1 MAFAVSVLVLLMA
14 ALIISVR
21 SLSVSRDN
29 HRYKKG
35 DRIPLFANT
44 VYPLNNKCEASP
56 YYKLPFCPPGSPI
69 TNRTKSLE
77 EVFEGDCFTNTLY
90 QLNFKVEKIEETLCE
105 KNLSKEEVEKF
116 RHAVCNNFEYKMYHN
131 NIQMRGKVGNVEEYS
146 TLRYYLTTHI
156 DFHAY
161 YFRDRVEDIYI
172 TSDNLTGADISDDAA
187 VKVNFTYSV
196 FWNKFKFQSADSI
209 FSNKTSSDFVWPTK
223 KQGQWFSI
231 WPVLTFTLVIWV
243 VVLFQVTM
251 PYLRSYLNW
260 YLIISAHIHGDG
272 CRCPSYTSL
281 LGAILGIG
289 TQQLILVCIL
299 FGLAYRG
306 ALYPCNYDDLSKRIL
321 LTYSVTS
328 VVSGYVATSFHT
340 GYTTIG
346 WDECLHQTWLL
357 YLLPVYL
364 TFLVFNI
371 LALGIL
377 GTSDLAQLGTM
388 VHVLFQIGTMAFL
401 GLGGIIGYAFR
412 PSLQSPCGTSRIPSL
427 VPQLSWYLKTPAQ
440 MFLGGLLPFMFIF
453 QNMDILY
460 AGLWKHKVCGAF
472 NTLFTDF
479 IILIFT
485 TIIVGIVF
493 TAIQLSKRDQQWWWR
508 SVFRGGSTA
517 IFVYAYG
524 IYFYLKAN
532 MHLEERMLI
541 LFLGYNAC
549 ICYGLFLI
557 LGTIGFHSSSLV
569 FRHMYREVLK
579 NE

>member
-1 MAFAVSVLVLLMA
+1 MARVTIALSVLVLLMA
-14 ALIISVR
+14 TLIISVGSLR
-21 SLSVSRDN
+21 SSWDN
-29 HRYKKG
+29 HRYKDG
-35 DRIPLFANT
+35 DRIPFA
-44 VYPLNNKCEASP
+44 AIP
-56 YYKLPFCPPGSPI
+56 YFKLPFCPPGSPI
-69 TNRTKSLE
+69 TNRRKTLE
-77 EVFEGDCFTNTLY
+77 EVLEGDCFTNTLY

-105 KNLSKEEVEKF
+105 KNLTKEEVWKF
-116 RHAVCNNFEYKMYHN
+116 RHAVRNNFEYKMYHN
-131 NIQMRGKVGNVEEYS
+131 NIQILGQVGSIGEYS

-172 TSDNLTGADISDDAA
+172 TSELLTGADISDDAA

-196 FWNKFKFQSADSI
+196 FWNKFNFQSADSI
-209 FSNKTSSDFVWPTK
+209 FSNETLSDFVWPTK
-223 KQGQWFSI
+223 EQGQGD
-231 WPVLTFTLVIWV
+231 WPVLTFTIVIWV
-243 VVLFQVTM
+243 VVLFNATM
-251 PYLRSYLNW
+251 RYLSSYHNRHLMF
-260 YLIISAHIHGDG
+260 SVQIHGDG
-272 CRCPSYTSL
+272 CRCPPYTSL

-306 ALYPCNYDDLSKRIL
+306 ALYPCNYDELSKRIL
-321 LTYSVTS
+321 LIYSVTS

-357 YLLPVYL
+357 YLIPVFL
-364 TFLVFNI
+364 TILVFNI

-388 VHVLFQIGTMAFL
+388 VIVLFLFGTMAFL
-401 GLGGIIGYAFR
+401 GLGAMIGYALR
-412 PSLQSPCGTSRIPSL
+412 PGRRSTCGTSRIPSL

-440 MFLGGLLPFMFIF
+440 MFLGGLLPFMLIF
-453 QNMDILY
+453 RDMDILY
-460 AGLWKHKVCGAF
+460 ASLWKHKVCGAF
-472 NTLFTDF
+472 NTMLTDF
-479 IILIFT
+479 IILICA

-493 TAIQLSKRDQQWWWR
+493 TMIQLSKRDQQWWWR
-508 SVFRGGSTA
+508 SVFRGGSTS

-524 IYFYLKAN
+524 IYFYVKAN
-532 MHLEERMLI
+532 MYLDERMLI

-569 FRHMYREVLK
+569 FRYIYGEAQK

>member
-1 MAFAVSVLVLLMA
+1 MA

-44 VYPLNNKCEASP
+44 VYPLNNKCI
-56 YYKLPFCPPGSPI
+56 CPHPRMETTGSATLTTPI
-69 TNRTKSLE
+69 TNRTKSFE

-116 RHAVCNNFEYKMYHN
+116 RHAVRNNFEYKMYHN
-131 NIQMRGKVGNVEEYS
+131 NIQIRGKVGNVEEYS
-146 TLRYYLTTHI
+146 TLR
-156 DFHAY
+156 
-161 YFRDRVEDIYI
+161 
-172 TSDNLTGADISDDAA
+172 
-187 VKVNFTYSV
+187 
-196 FWNKFKFQSADSI
+196 
-209 FSNKTSSDFVWPTK
+209 
-223 KQGQWFSI
+223 
-231 WPVLTFTLVIWV
+231 
-243 VVLFQVTM
+243 
-251 PYLRSYLNW
+251 
-260 YLIISAHIHGDG
+260 
-272 CRCPSYTSL
+272 
-281 LGAILGIG
+281 
-289 TQQLILVCIL
+289 VCIL

-321 LTYSVTS
+321 LIYSVTS

-340 GYTTIG
+340 
-346 WDECLHQTWLL
+346 
-357 YLLPVYL
+357 V
-364 TFLVFNI
+364 
-371 LALGIL
+371 
-377 GTSDLAQLGTM
+377 
-388 VHVLFQIGTMAFL
+388 GTMAFL

-517 IFVYAYG
+517 IFVYAYDTYTQQALPLTIKCGDPILQTALLPPRMHAVRNNFEYKMYHNNIQILGQVGSIGEYSTLSDFVWPTKEQGQCDWPVLTFTIVIWVVVLFNATMRYLSSYHNRSVFRGGSTSIFVYAYG
-524 IYFYLKAN
+524 IYFYVKAN
-532 MHLEERMLI
+532 MYLDERMLI

-569 FRHMYREVLK
+569 FRYIYGEAQK